1 MMMLRAAALALL
13 AEAKVVRE
21 TLYRITPR
29 NYTGVTDLDTGDAA
43 GDAHFGLY
51 EKSAPVVCDAK
62 LNPRHAENILCENDA
77 LLQIPGFNVYIAVE
91 VEMDDRFGRAPGV
104 RYRARA
110 AAARSNRNL
119 KRNEPRRRDYAECN
133 PTKSLPHAFNCT
145 HWHHDGPEGCW
156 NKNDKRCPA
165 SCGGDECRELSTGET
180 TKNRHRRAW

>member
-91 VEMDDRFGRAPGV
+91 VEMDDRFGVRGPASAKPCKKTRNTDATSGLRRVQPDQVVAARLQLHALAPRRPRGLLEQERQARPRSRATGRRFRARRAPP
-104 RYRARA
+104 
-110 AAARSNRNL
+110 RS
-119 KRNEPRRRDYAECN
+119 PR
-133 PTKSLPHAFNCT
+133 
-145 HWHHDGPEGCW
+145 
-156 NKNDKRCPA
+156 
-165 SCGGDECRELSTGET
+165 
-180 TKNRHRRAW
+180 